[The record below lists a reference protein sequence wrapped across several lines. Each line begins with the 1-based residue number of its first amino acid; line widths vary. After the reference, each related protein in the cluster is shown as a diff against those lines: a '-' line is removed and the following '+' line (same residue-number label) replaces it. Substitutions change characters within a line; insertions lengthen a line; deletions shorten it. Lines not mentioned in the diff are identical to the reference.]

1 MDRYEWSGTGEE
13 KMREFGSRL
22 PEGSRE
28 NEKRNTEMAGIHC
41 VDHINNDNGDSN
53 NDGNRKN
60 VTTIITL
67 VTITHG
73 LGSKGKTIDNK

>member
-13 KMREFGSRL
+13 KIREFGSRL

-53 NDGNRKN
+53 NDGNRKKRN
-60 VTTIITL
+60 NNNYFSY
-67 VTITHG
+67 HY
-73 LGSKGKTIDNK
+73 SRFR